1 MQEKLTLTNRF
12 RQGQGAAAR
21 PQQNYDSVASYIRV
35 RRMDLTSDYK
45 PRLKDLLQRKSIVWG
60 KVKLSSGQE
69 SDYYFDCKPT
79 TLDPEG
85 AFLTAHAVLDLLEEK
100 RIRADAIGG
109 PPIGAHPIVAAVA
122 TVSYLRSKEGKG
134 RPLPAFLI
142 RKQPKAH
149 GLEKQ
154 IEGIDIKKVR
164 DVVIIDD
171 VCTKGES
178 TLEALKIVEEAGLR
192 VAAVLSIID
201 REAGGSEKL
210 RQKYPYFALFTGREL
225 LEKQSSKAAES
236 R

>member
-1 MQEKLTLTNRF
+1 
-12 RQGQGAAAR
+12 
-21 PQQNYDSVASYIRV
+21 
-35 RRMDLTSDYK
+35 MDLTNDYK
-45 PRLKDLLQRKSIVWG
+45 PRLKDLLQRKSIVWE

-85 AFLTAHAVLDLLEEK
+85 AFLTAHAVLDLLAEK

-154 IEGIDIKKVR
+154 IEGIDIKKIR

>member
-1 MQEKLTLTNRF
+1 M
-12 RQGQGAAAR
+12 
-21 PQQNYDSVASYIRV
+21 DSTSSSSG
-35 RRMDLTSDYK
+35 DLK
-45 PRLKDLLQRKSIVWG
+45 QRLKELLQRKSIVWG
-60 KVKLSSGQE
+60 KVKLASGQE
-69 SDYYFDCKPT
+69 SDYYFDCKLT

-85 AFLTAHAVLDLLEEK
+85 AFLTGHAVLDLLAEHGIK
-100 RIRADAIGG
+100 ADAIGG

-122 TVSYLRSKEGKG
+122 VVSHLRAKEGNG

-142 RKQPKAH
+142 RKQAKAH

-154 IEGIDIKKVR
+154 IEGLDLKKAR

-178 TLEALKIVEEAGLR
+178 TLEALKIVEDAGLR
-192 VAAVLSIID
+192 VAAVLSIVD

-210 RQKYPYFALFTGREL
+210 RQKYPYYALFTGKEL
-225 LEKQSSKAAES
+225 LGKASRSAAEP

>member
-1 MQEKLTLTNRF
+1 MGMAPNEVGDGTVENAPFLPDPVLVATF
-12 RQGQGAAAR
+12 QGDNPPRSPYAR
-21 PQQNYDSVASYIRV
+21 RG
-35 RRMDLTSDYK
+35 L
-45 PRLKDLLQRKSIVWG
+45 
-60 KVKLSSGQE
+60 
-69 SDYYFDCKPT
+69 
-79 TLDPEG
+79 
-85 AFLTAHAVLDLLEEK
+85 
-100 RIRADAIGG
+100 
-109 PPIGAHPIVAAVA
+109 VAA
-122 TVSYLRSKEGKG
+122 VSYLRSKEGKG

-154 IEGIDIKKVR
+154 IEGLDVKKIR

-178 TLEALKIVEEAGLR
+178 TLEALRIVEEAGLR

-210 RQKYPYFALFTGREL
+210 RQKYPYFSLFTGKEL
-225 LEKQSSKAAES
+225 LEKTSRSAAES

>member
-1 MQEKLTLTNRF
+1 MALASEY
-12 RQGQGAAAR
+12 RQ
-21 PQQNYDSVASYIRV
+21 
-35 RRMDLTSDYK
+35 
-45 PRLKDLLQRKSIVWG
+45 RLKKLLQRKSIVWG
-60 KVKLSSGQE
+60 KVRLSSGQE
-69 SDYYFDCKPT
+69 SDYYFDCKLT

-85 AFLTAHAVLDLLEEK
+85 AFLTANAVLDLLDEK
-100 RIRADAIGG
+100 GIRADAISG

-122 TVSYLRSKEGKG
+122 AVSHLRLKEGKA

-154 IEGIDIKKVR
+154 IEGLDIKKIR

-178 TLEALKIVEEAGLR
+178 TLEALKIVEDAGLR
-192 VAAVLSIID
+192 IAAVLSIVD
-201 REAGGSEKL
+201 REAGGSDKL
-210 RQKYPYFALFTGREL
+210 RQKYPYFALFTGKEL
-225 LEKQSSKAAES
+225 LENASRTAAES

>member
-1 MQEKLTLTNRF
+1 MPSEH
-12 RQGQGAAAR
+12 RQ
-21 PQQNYDSVASYIRV
+21 
-35 RRMDLTSDYK
+35 
-45 PRLKDLLQRKSIVWG
+45 RLKDLLQRRSIVWG
-60 KVKLSSGQE
+60 KVKLASGQE
-69 SDYYFDCKPT
+69 SDYYFDCKLT

-100 RIRADAIGG
+100 GILADAIGG
-109 PPIGAHPIVAAVA
+109 PAIGAHPIVAAVA
-122 TVSYLRSKEGKG
+122 AVSHLRSKDGKG

-142 RKQPKAH
+142 RKQPKGH

-154 IEGIDIKKVR
+154 IEGIDLKKIR

-178 TLEALKIVEEAGLR
+178 TLEALRIVEEAGLR

-201 REAGGSEKL
+201 RQAGGSEKL
-210 RQKYPYFALFTGREL
+210 RQKYPYFALFTGKEL
-225 LEKQSSKAAES
+225 LEKASRSAAES

>member
-1 MQEKLTLTNRF
+1 MAE
-12 RQGQGAAAR
+12 
-21 PQQNYDSVASYIRV
+21 NY
-35 RRMDLTSDYK
+35 K
-45 PRLKDLLQRKSIVWG
+45 ERLKKTLQRKSIVWG
-60 KVKLSSGQE
+60 KVKLASGQE
-69 SDYYFDCKPT
+69 SDYYFDCKLT

-85 AFLTAHAVLDLLEEK
+85 AFLTAHAVLDLLAEHG
-100 RIRADAIGG
+100 IQADAIGG

-122 TVSYLRSKEGKG
+122 AVSHLRSKEGKG

-154 IEGIDIKKVR
+154 IEGIDLKKVR

-192 VAAVLSIID
+192 VAAVLSIVD

-210 RQKYPYFALFTGREL
+210 RQKYPYFALFTGKEL
-225 LEKQSSKAAES
+225 LEKASRSAADS

>member
-1 MQEKLTLTNRF
+1 MANDH
-12 RQGQGAAAR
+12 RQ
-21 PQQNYDSVASYIRV
+21 
-35 RRMDLTSDYK
+35 K
-45 PRLKDLLQRKSIVWG
+45 LKDLLQRKSIVWG
-60 KVKLSSGQE
+60 KVRLSSGQE
-69 SDYYFDCKPT
+69 SDYYFDCKLT

-85 AFLTAHAVLDLLEEK
+85 AFLTANAVLDLLLEK
-100 RIRADAIGG
+100 GIRADAISG

-122 TVSYLRSKEGKG
+122 ALSFARAKEGNG
-134 RPLPAFLI
+134 QPLPAFMI

-154 IEGIDIKKVR
+154 IEGIDPKKIR

-178 TLEALKIVEEAGLR
+178 TLEALKIVEDAGLR
-192 VAAVLSIID
+192 VATVLSIVD

-210 RQKYPYFALFTGREL
+210 RQKYRYFALFTGKEL
-225 LEKQSSKAAES
+225 LETASRSAAES

>member
-1 MQEKLTLTNRF
+1 
-12 RQGQGAAAR
+12 
-21 PQQNYDSVASYIRV
+21 
-35 RRMDLTSDYK
+35 MDLASEYK
-45 PRLKDLLQRKSIVWG
+45 QRLKDVLQRKSIVWG

-85 AFLTAHAVLDLLEEK
+85 AFLTGHAVLDLLDEHG
-100 RIRADAIGG
+100 IRADAIGG
-109 PPIGAHPIVAAVA
+109 PPIGAHPIVSAVA
-122 TVSYLRSKEGKG
+122 AVSYLRSKEGKG

-154 IEGIDIKKVR
+154 IEGIDVKKIR
-164 DVVIIDD
+164 NVVIIDD

-178 TLEALKIVEEAGLR
+178 TLETLKIVEEAGLR
-192 VAAVLSIID
+192 VDAVLSVID

-210 RQKYPYFALFTGREL
+210 RQKYPYFALFTGKEL
-225 LEKQSSKAAES
+225 LETPSRTAAES